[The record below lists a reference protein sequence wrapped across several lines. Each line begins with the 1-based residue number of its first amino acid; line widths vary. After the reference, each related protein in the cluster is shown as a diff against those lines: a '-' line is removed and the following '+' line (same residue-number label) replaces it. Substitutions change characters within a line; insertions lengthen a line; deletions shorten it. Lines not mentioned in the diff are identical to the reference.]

1 VSAAARQSTSIDFVE
16 EYAAAAERLA
26 VAVAWC
32 DLKAP
37 VQHCPGWSTY
47 DVVVHLGNVHAWAAT
62 IVETG
67 RPAAEHN
74 DEPKSSKPRTV
85 SAWYAGKA
93 EDLYQVLRQTPP
105 DRACWNFVT
114 RDGTVDFWRRRQ
126 LHETT
131 IHHVDLDVAA
141 GRSPDVSPVVAADG
155 IDEVLTAMSPRMNQR
170 GRRAQL
176 ERPLQLS
183 CSDTHDAWVVAPAPD
198 PSAPFTV
205 EALGSVGGGHGA
217 GDRVEAP
224 ADVLYRVLWKR
235 LALDDADL
243 RLDGDGARVTA
254 FLASPLTP

>member
-1 VSAAARQSTSIDFVE
+1 MSAAARQSTSIDFVE

-37 VQHCPGWSTY
+37 VRHCPGWSTY

-67 RPAAEHN
+67 RTAAEQN
-74 DEPKSSKPRTV
+74 DEPSSTRPRTV

-105 DRACWNFVT
+105 DRPCWNFVT
-114 RDGTVDFWRRRQ
+114 RDGTVGFWRRRQ

-141 GRSPDVSPVVAADG
+141 GRSPDVAPVIAADG
-155 IDEVLTAMSPRMNQR
+155 VDEVLTAMSRRMHQR
-170 GRRAQL
+170 GRGAQL
-176 ERPLQLS
+176 ERPLGLS
-183 CSDTHDAWVVAPAPD
+183 CSDTGDAWVVAPAAD
-198 PSAPFTV
+198 PAAPFTV
-205 EALGSVGGGHGA
+205 EGPGPGAAAHGPV
-217 GDRVEAP
+217 DRVEAP
-224 ADVLYRVLWKR
+224 ADVLYQLLWKR
-235 LALDDADL
+235 LSLDEAGL
-243 RLDGDGARVTA
+243 RVDGDAARVAA
-254 FLASPLTP
+254 FLGSPLAP